1 MKEKQN
7 ENLEHVLDKF
17 EEIFFDELGTMK
29 NRKAKFI

>member
-17 EEIFFDELGTMK
+17 EEILFDELGTMK
-29 NRKAKFI
+29 NGKAKFI